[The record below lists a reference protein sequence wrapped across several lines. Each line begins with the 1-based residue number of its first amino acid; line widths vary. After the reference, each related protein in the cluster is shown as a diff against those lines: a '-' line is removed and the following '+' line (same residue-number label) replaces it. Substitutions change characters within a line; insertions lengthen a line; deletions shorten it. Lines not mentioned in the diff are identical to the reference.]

1 MTRPTVGVVAYRLRP
16 GRVSGWPMGG
26 FGVPENYI
34 EAIWRAGG
42 APTLLLPGDDTPAAD
57 LLAPLRALV
66 LVGGGDIDPSRYGQE
81 PNANNY
87 GADPIR
93 DAFEID
99 LLVEADRRG
108 TPTLAVCR
116 GMQVMNVAFGGSL
129 FQHLPDEGRFG
140 EHGRPTS
147 GEPSVHDV
155 TLVAGTR
162 VATAAGAPT
171 LRSSC
176 HHHQGVDR
184 VGDGLTVAA
193 RAADGL
199 VEAIE
204 REGDGWMVGVEW
216 HPEDTANADP
226 AQQRIFDALVERA
239 RG

>member
-1 MTRPTVGVVAYRLRP
+1 MTRAKVGVVAYRLRP

-34 EAIWRAGG
+34 EALWRAGG
-42 APTLLLPGDDTPAAD
+42 APTLLLPGDATPAAD
-57 LLAPLRALV
+57 LLAPLDALV
-66 LVGGGDIDPSRYGQE
+66 LVGGGDIEASRYGAQDG
-81 PNANNY
+81 AKNY
-87 GADPIR
+87 GQDPVR
-93 DAFEID
+93 DAFEIA
-99 LLVEADRRG
+99 LLQEADRRNL
-108 TPTLAVCR
+108 PTLAVCR
-116 GMQVMNVAFGGSL
+116 GMQVMNVAFGGTL

-140 EHGRPTS
+140 EHGQPTS
-147 GEPSVHDV
+147 GDASLHEV

-162 VATAAGAPT
+162 VATAAGAAT

-184 VGDGLTVAA
+184 VGDGLVVAA

-216 HPEDTANADP
+216 HPEDTAGTDA
-226 AQQRIFDALVERA
+226 AQQGLFDALIARA